1 VANYEVSKVYELI
14 VSSKTL
20 SRRKNIGFHLAYQE
34 GDYYPINHLRNIAL
48 NNVISPFVFLL
59 DNDFDNDA
67 DSKDTRLTIME
78 EVLLLGLKDKEVT
91 NIIQSIDSLNESN
104 AKKNVVVL

>member
-1 VANYEVSKVYELI
+1 M
-14 VSSKTL
+14 
-20 SRRKNIGFHLAYQE
+20 G
-34 GDYYPINHLRNIAL
+34 L
-48 NNVISPFVFLL
+48 NKKDDLKSGVDVESVKLL

>member
-1 VANYEVSKVYELI
+1 MDRSEGLVQRKVAQ
-14 VSSKTL
+14 VSSL
-20 SRRKNIGFHLAYQE
+20 G
-34 GDYYPINHLRNIAL
+34 L
-48 NNVISPFVFLL
+48 NKKDDLKSGVDVESVKLL

>member
-1 VANYEVSKVYELI
+1 MANYEVSKVYELI

-59 DNDFDNDA
+59 DNDFVPSYDFLCFFAKFFVRDKRYLK
-67 DSKDTRLTIME
+67 DGSCDTRI
-78 EVLLLGLKDKEVT
+78 
-91 NIIQSIDSLNESN
+91 
-104 AKKNVVVL
+104 